1 MQNDS
6 TALHVCATQGRSGTH
21 FRKGY
26 SESPS
31 CIPARRTL
39 MSGTAPAANGCV
51 GMGGGFTQAWEP
63 AHTLAGELSEGGYQQ
78 TRAVESFGTFL
89 CGHSVLRN
97 SLWNV
102 PGYYRLYSRK

>member
-63 AHTLAGELSEGGYQQ
+63 AHTLAGELSEGGYHAADEGG
-78 TRAVESFGTFL
+78 RVIRHFP
-89 CGHSVLRN
+89 LR
-97 SLWNV
+97 
-102 PGYYRLYSRK
+102 PFRT